1 MLLLGA
7 EGSEAKSRSRRGESL
22 LGWGDKAPVSRVGA
36 GPVGGGLL
44 PWAGAVGLCR
54 ELLEMAEAERGI
66 VGGGAQ
72 EITANVKPSVVK

>member
-7 EGSEAKSRSRRGESL
+7 EGSEAKSRSRRGEAL
-22 LGWGDKAPVSRVGA
+22 LSCGDKAPVSRVGA
-36 GPVGGGLL
+36 EPVGRGLL
-44 PWAGAVGLCR
+44 PWAGAMGLRR
-54 ELLEMAEAERGI
+54 ELLEMAEAECGI